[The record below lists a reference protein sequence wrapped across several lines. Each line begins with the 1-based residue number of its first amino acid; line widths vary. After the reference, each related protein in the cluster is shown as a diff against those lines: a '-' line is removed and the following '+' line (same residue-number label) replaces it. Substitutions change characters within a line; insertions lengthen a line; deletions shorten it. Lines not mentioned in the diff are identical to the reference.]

1 MRIANLLK
9 RKIGISGCTHYRGN
23 PRHRKVTNI
32 TNMVSN
38 REIPSSEIGCLLIAK
53 TANLF
58 YSRKRLLGFHGKN
71 VLKNIQEVKMED
83 RYYNSNMGGQILS
96 QISKDMTVFDSNG
109 EMLGRVDTVYIGSAS
124 GRLPDTGD
132 PQVQPDMLES
142 GTEDTIYDAI
152 VDTFNPTDEI
162 EEEVRQRLLYDGFVR
177 VGRAVP
183 PGPDYFITPDQISF
197 VDANQVHLHSTRDEL
212 YMF

>member
-1 MRIANLLK
+1 MYGL
-9 RKIGISGCTHYRGN
+9 
-23 PRHRKVTNI
+23 NI
-32 TNMVSN
+32 LNM
-38 REIPSSEIGCLLIAK
+38 
-53 TANLF
+53 
-58 YSRKRLLGFHGKN
+58 
-71 VLKNIQEVKMED
+71 IQEVQMED
-83 RYYNSNMGGQILS
+83 RYYNSNLGGQILS

-124 GRLPDTGD
+124 GQLADTGD

-162 EEEVRQRLLYDGFVR
+162 EEEIRQRLLYDGFVR
-177 VGRAVP
+177 VGRAAP
-183 PGPDYFITPDQISF
+183 PGPDYFITPDQVSF

-212 YMF
+212 YTF